1 MEKLVREELERWDS
15 ETSMVATSAR
25 GGSPSS
31 SSGLA
36 IRARSRPDSG
46 HHGGVSSVCSLI
58 CVCVRWEGRGSCFA
72 LFWRD
77 FVGAFFFF
85 NLCNTLPKNLYLLSH
100 KVYSISCGVCAQCV
114 CFIKIK

>member
-1 MEKLVREELERWDS
+1 MQSDGTSDEMKREQMEKLVREELERWDS

-58 CVCVRWEGRGSCFA
+58 CVCVRWEGRGSCFD

-77 FVGAFFFF
+77 FVWAFFF
-85 NLCNTLPKNLYLLSH
+85 
-100 KVYSISCGVCAQCV
+100 
-114 CFIKIK
+114 

>member
-58 CVCVRWEGRGSCFA
+58 CVCVCGGREGAVVLICFGGI
-72 LFWRD
+72 LF
-77 FVGAFFFF
+77 GLFFF

-114 CFIKIK
+114 L